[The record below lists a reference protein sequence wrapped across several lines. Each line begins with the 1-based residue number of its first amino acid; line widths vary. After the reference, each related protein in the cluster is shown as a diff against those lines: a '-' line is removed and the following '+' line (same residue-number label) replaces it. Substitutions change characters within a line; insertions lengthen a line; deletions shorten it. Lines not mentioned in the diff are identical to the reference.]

1 MTKSQYRQRQSQ
13 LLTGYGA
20 ICLHRVGNYAI
31 VSVEAMPGKWV
42 EVIREQI
49 DGNFHHIVEP
59 LGIEEVFL
67 SHGIDP
73 TAAPPVGGKA

>member
-20 ICLHRVGNYAI
+20 ICLERVGDYAI

-49 DGNFHHIVEP
+49 NGNFHHTVIPPRAVPGVQSEREP
-59 LGIEEVFL
+59 PERN
-67 SHGIDP
+67 
-73 TAAPPVGGKA
+73 T